1 MSFLPGPH
9 QLSGLPRR
17 IVSLVPSQTELLY
30 HLGLDETVAGITKF
44 CIHPETWFRSKP
56 RIGGTKTVHFDKVQ
70 ALAPDLIIANKE
82 ENVRE
87 QVESLTTIAPVW
99 MSDIHN
105 LQDSEAM
112 IAAVGALTGR
122 TGAAAAINKNI
133 REGFAAIAPPAFAPS
148 VLYLI
153 WRDPWMTVGRDTFI
167 HDILNRIGLQNAWAE
182 ADRYPQIS
190 AAEISERNP
199 QYIFLSSE
207 PYPFK
212 EKHIAEL
219 QAIVPQAHILL
230 VDGEMFSW
238 YGSRLQWAGPYLQAL
253 LEQMQQRHQ

>member
-9 QLSGLPRR
+9 QLKGLPRR

-30 HLGLDETVAGITKF
+30 HLGLDEAVTGITKF

-56 RIGGTKTVHFDKVQ
+56 RIGGTKTVHIDRVK
-70 ALAPDLIIANKE
+70 ALAPDLVIANKE
-82 ENVRE
+82 ENVQE
-87 QVESLTTIAPVW
+87 QVEALTDIAPVW

-112 IAAVGALTGR
+112 IAAVGALTGKEQ
-122 TGAAAAINKNI
+122 AAARINRNI
-133 REGFAAIAPPAFAPS
+133 QEGFARIRKPAIPAS

-153 WRDPWMTVGRDTFI
+153 WREPWMTVGRDTFI
-167 HDILNRIGLQNAWAE
+167 HDILIHIGLQNAWE
-182 ADRYPQIS
+182 TSSRYPQIS
-190 AAEISERNP
+190 ATEIAAHNP
-199 QYIFLSSE
+199 QYIFLSSA

-219 QAIVPQAHILL
+219 QAIAPQAKILL

-238 YGSRLQWAGPYLQAL
+238 YGSRLQEAGPYLQTL
-253 LEQMQQRHQ
+253 LETM